1 MIDYDNFPEYYMSYA
16 WSGKHTL
23 YGYPPD
29 SFPEFNWIASL
40 EKRFQWVAKNYAA
53 NNSASKYLLQ
63 EMIEWGGSQ
72 NGVLQKFNDASGEV
86 NLFEAIENVIGN
98 LATPEKAIAAALR
111 LPGLGLT
118 YASKLLRFMQP
129 ETYGALDSRI
139 REALKDEQRLPKIY
153 DGNYNSMVSGYVQF
167 IILLEDIRA
176 VLKQKDIT
184 KPACSLSSN
193 GDWRACEIEM
203 ALFCWAGNR
212 EKR

>member
-1 MIDYDNFPEYYMSYA
+1 MIDYDRFPEYYKNYA
-16 WSGKHTL
+16 WSGKHML
-23 YGYPPD
+23 FGYPPD

-40 EKRFQWVAKNYAA
+40 EKRFQWVAKNWAA

-86 NLFEAIENVIGN
+86 NLFEVMGDVVRDLSN
-98 LATPEKAIAAALR
+98 PRRAIASALR

-129 ETYGALDSRI
+129 QTYGALDSRI
-139 REALKDEQRLPKIY
+139 REALKDENKIPKIY
-153 DGNYNSMVSGYVQF
+153 DGNHNSMVSGYVQF
-167 IILLEDIRA
+167 VALLGEIKARLMNERIA
-176 VLKQKDIT
+176 
-184 KPACSLSSN
+184 KPPCGLSSS

-203 ALFCWAGNR
+203 ALFCWAANR